1 MPRVGP
7 ERPRR
12 KPAAASTR
20 RPYPV
25 LTLRETLIFPLTTF
39 PLAVGREA
47 SLRAVEEASRGAR
60 QLVLLA
66 QKQSETEEPL
76 AADLYTAGTL
86 ARVRHVVR
94 STDGTQQVWVQGL
107 ERVRV
112 VEFLDADGAKQTAPK
127 IPSRDA
133 IRTERWTI
141 ASTTRSAASS
151 GDSVGTL
158 S

>member
-1 MPRVGP
+1 MSQVGTP
-7 ERPRR
+7 PRR

-66 QKQSETEEPL
+66 QKQSDTEEPL

-94 STDGTQQVWVQGL
+94 TPDGSQQVWVQGL

-112 VEFLDADGAKQTAPK
+112 VEFLDAEPYLLARVRRVPERQEAPT
-127 IPSRDA
+127 PEVEALARNALESFARLVA
-133 IRTERWTI
+133 V
-141 ASTTRSAASS
+141 SP
-151 GDSVGTL
+151 
-158 S
+158 